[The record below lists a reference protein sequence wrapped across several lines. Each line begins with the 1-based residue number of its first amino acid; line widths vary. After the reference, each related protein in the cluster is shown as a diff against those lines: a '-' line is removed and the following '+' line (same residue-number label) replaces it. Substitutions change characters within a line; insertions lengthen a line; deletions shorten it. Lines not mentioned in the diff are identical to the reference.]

1 MEISC
6 GRKFLWEDVFGG
18 KHICRMEFLVGR
30 YLKVEDFRE
39 K

>member
-18 KHICRMEFLVGR
+18 KTYLQDGIFGGQIFKGGR
-30 YLKVEDFRE
+30 FS
-39 K
+39 